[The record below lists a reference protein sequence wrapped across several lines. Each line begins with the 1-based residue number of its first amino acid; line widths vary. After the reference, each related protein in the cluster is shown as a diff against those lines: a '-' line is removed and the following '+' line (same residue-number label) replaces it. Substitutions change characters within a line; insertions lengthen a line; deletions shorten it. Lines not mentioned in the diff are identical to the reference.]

1 MVEPARHV
9 ADGVLHRPQ
18 PAGAADVAV
27 DSPSWFAWLDDP
39 TTRSFSFR
47 GPTGTLTAR
56 KEHRRGSVEGYWTA
70 YRKRGGKLRKT
81 YLGKAEKV
89 TQHRLD
95 EAARFLAEF
104 GTGVPPHAGA
114 IVTSSISGLSH
125 RAEVVSSVLSG
136 QPSKGTPGAPG
147 GEPLLL
153 SKLSVPVQ
161 GRSLVPRTSLSER
174 IEEGLEGRLTV
185 IAAPAGFG
193 KSTLLSSWAAASA
206 TGGRLV
212 AWLSLDSRDDDP
224 VRFWRYFLTALSRLQ
239 PACGQTALALL
250 RSPQAPPV
258 VTILTMVLNDLH
270 ALAVDVTFVLDDYQ
284 VIESRDIHE
293 AMVFLLQNLPQRV
306 HLIIATRADPPF
318 PLSRL
323 RERGELFELRAHDL
337 RFGSEHAMTY
347 FNDAMGLDLSERHVS
362 ELVARTEGW
371 VGGLQMAALA
381 LRDHEDI
388 PGFVAAFTGSNRYVL
403 DYLAEEV
410 LARQP
415 ETERTFLLNTSILDR
430 MCSSLCE
437 AVTGNRDSQEIL
449 ERLEH
454 ANLFLNPLD
463 DVRDWYRY
471 HQLFA
476 DVLYHRLQQEHP
488 DLVSGLHR
496 RASAWFEGRGL
507 MLEAIPHALAG
518 HDLARAV
525 RLIELA
531 GLPIVLDQQVQ
542 TVLMWI
548 DSLPDVLVRERP
560 ILHTIRALA
569 LVFSNRPDAAEAS
582 LQAAERCL
590 DNKPHTEEERA
601 VLGRVAVIR
610 TAIARFS
617 GDVGRAVSLG
627 HQALQLLPVSDATS
641 IERAAAKSNIALS
654 YQVTGEVNADDERPL
669 EEAIAAF
676 SAAAALVPLLNF
688 INRLGRFQT
697 MQGRLKAAAA
707 TYLTAAEAISGPDG
721 RRGVLETA
729 GYHVGLGLIH
739 LQWNDLDSAEHHL
752 MRAVELIAGAFT
764 VEADVVTDSYLYLA
778 RLQQARGQPAAAR
791 ATLDEFAN
799 LARHRGFFPLLLQR
813 GEAEQAR
820 LALRESD
827 LSAASGWAEARA
839 PEAEDA
845 DYRREDQH
853 LTLARILLA
862 QGRLPSM
869 KSCVGE
875 AFVLLDRLLQEA
887 ERAGRFN
894 SVIEIMMLRA
904 MAEQAQHTPDA
915 INSLERALRLAEP
928 EGYIR
933 VFVEEGLPI
942 ATLLAELLRS
952 LRRKVQGEQYNSLLS
967 YVRRLL
973 LAFETPGG
981 PAAAGHQPLI
991 DPLTARE
998 LEVLELIA
1006 IGLSNRDIAARLFVA
1021 TSTVKSYTNTIFRR
1035 LGVGSRTEAV
1045 AEARARQLLS
1055 S

>member
-1 MVEPARHV
+1 MVEPAHHV
-9 ADGVLHRPQ
+9 ADGVLHRRQ
-18 PAGAADVAV
+18 PPVVADVAV

-39 TTRSFSFR
+39 ATRSFSFR

-104 GTGVPPHAGA
+104 GTGVPPNARA
-114 IVTSSISGLSH
+114 IITSSIGELSH
-125 RAEVVSSVLSG
+125 RAEVVSSGPSG
-136 QPSKGTPGAPG
+136 QPSKGTPGAAE

-153 SKLSVPVQ
+153 SKLSVPASS
-161 GRSLVPRTSLSER
+161 RSLVARTSLSER
-174 IEEGLEGRLTV
+174 IEQGLEGRLTV

-206 TGGRLV
+206 SGGRLV
-212 AWLSLDSRDDDP
+212 AWLSLDSRDNDP
-224 VRFWRYFLTALSRLQ
+224 ARFWRYFLTALSRLQ

-250 RSPQAPPV
+250 RSPQAPPI
-258 VTILTMVLNDLH
+258 VTILTTVLNDLH
-270 ALAVDVTFVLDDYQ
+270 ALAADVTFVLDDYHI
-284 VIESRDIHE
+284 IESRDIHE
-293 AMVFLLQNLPQRV
+293 AMIFLLQSLPRRM

-347 FNDAMGLDLSERHVS
+347 FNDAMGLDLSDRQVS

-381 LRDHEDI
+381 MRDHEDI
-388 PGFVAAFTGSNRYVL
+388 PGFIAAFSGSNRYVM

-415 ETERTFLLNTSILDR
+415 ETERTFLLTTSILDR

-437 AVTGNRDSQEIL
+437 VVTGNCDSQEIL
-449 ERLEH
+449 ERLER

-463 DVRDWYRY
+463 DVRDWYCY

-476 DVLYHRLQQEHP
+476 DVLYRRLQQEHP
-488 DLVSGLHR
+488 DLISGLHR
-496 RASAWFEGRGL
+496 KASAWFEGRGL
-507 MLEAIPHALAG
+507 MLDAIPHALVG
-518 HDLARAV
+518 QDLARAI
-525 RLIELA
+525 RLIESA
-531 GLPIVLDQQVQ
+531 GMPIVLDQQVQ
-542 TVLMWI
+542 TVIMWI

-560 ILHTIRALA
+560 ILHTLRALA
-569 LVFSNRPDAAEAS
+569 LVFSNRPDEAEAS

-590 DNKPHTEEERA
+590 NTKPHTDEARA

-627 HQALQLLPVSDATS
+627 HQALQLLPDSNATS
-641 IERAAAKSNIALS
+641 IERVAAKSNIGLS
-654 YQVTGEVNADDERPL
+654 YQVTGEVNADAERPL

-676 SAAAALVPLLNF
+676 SAAGALVPLLNF
-688 INRLGRFQT
+688 INRLGRLRM

-707 TYLTAAEAISGPDG
+707 TYQTAAEVVSGPDG
-721 RRGVLETA
+721 RRGAVETA

-739 LQWNDLDSAEHHL
+739 LQWNDLDSAERHL
-752 MRAVELIAGAFT
+752 MRAVELIAGVFT
-764 VEADVVTDSYLYLA
+764 VEADVVTDGYLYLA

-791 ATLDEFAN
+791 ATLDEFDS
-799 LARHRGFFPLLLQR
+799 LARHRDFFPLLLDR

-820 LALRESD
+820 LALRKSD
-827 LSAASGWAEARA
+827 LPAAIGWAETRG

-853 LTLARILLA
+853 LTLARVLLA
-862 QGRLPSM
+862 QGRLPEM
-869 KSCVGE
+869 ESCLGE
-875 AFVLLDRLLQEA
+875 ALVLLDRLLEAA
-887 ERAGRFN
+887 ERGGRFN
-894 SVIEIMMLRA
+894 SVIEIMTLRA
-904 MAEQAQHTPDA
+904 LAEQAQHKPDA
-915 INSLERALRLAEP
+915 VIPLERALRLAEP

-933 VFVEEGLPI
+933 VFVEEGLPM
-942 ATLLAELLRS
+942 ATLLAELLKS
-952 LRRKVQGEQYNSLLS
+952 LRRKAQGAQYNSLLS

-981 PAAAGHQPLI
+981 PAAAGHQPLV

-998 LEVLELIA
+998 LEVLELLA

-1021 TSTVKSYTNTIFRR
+1021 TSTVKSYTNSIFRR

-1045 AEARARQLLS
+1045 AEARAQQLLS